1 MLSGS
6 NNGLPLEFL
15 CSGVSINNF
24 SVGGLVEVLIKHSKE
39 QETELSILKRIKHP
53 KNYIFGVYFND
64 QRYSTVAPLSNRGG
78 KPFGVIP
85 LKDGENIDRKFGY
98 FELGKNSKFPKKYKI
113 YDFHIFGSIDCPS
126 SYSRIASIEWN
137 LREAFPQNVANE
149 SKRIFENYKIS
160 KNEHRIGKPFITI
173 DPNDAKDLDDAI
185 FVEEDTSENN
195 PEGLQLYVA
204 IADVS
209 FFVKPKSIIDE
220 EALKR
225 GNSTYF
231 PDKVIPMLPED
242 LSNRLCSLKERS
254 PKKAI
259 VVKIKLDCKGNKIS
273 HEFIRGIITV
283 KKNYSYENFDAYL
296 STDNTKNRFIDYKK
310 ALDVLQQSQLLNKRL
325 NLNLAEKKVTLS
337 EEGFPTDLYEKSNL
351 KSNQLIE
358 MMMILANICVSE
370 TLTQSTTKYISRE
383 HKSPEKQALK
393 DLNMFIKYN
402 ELPTIREK
410 QVTSHTLN
418 QLIESCRDPQKKK
431 LTSNFVLR
439 ILPKAKYS
447 EKDQGHFGLNLPL
460 YCHFTSPIR
469 RYADLTV
476 HRSLVSAL
484 EWDLANQNLEQ
495 DQNVICRNIN
505 ESEKRSIGAE
515 RDSMDRYSASFIS
528 NHIDEYFDGVVVGS
542 SRFCVFIRLN
552 KFPIEGVLLKRD
564 LKITSKKRFHLNRNK
579 MKQTELGLAT
589 GHSIRVKVV
598 SALPFN
604 GSINF
609 SI

>member
-1 MLSGS
+1 
-6 NNGLPLEFL
+6 
-15 CSGVSINNF
+15 
-24 SVGGLVEVLIKHSKE
+24 
-39 QETELSILKRIKHP
+39 
-53 KNYIFGVYFND
+53 
-64 QRYSTVAPLSNRGG
+64 
-78 KPFGVIP
+78 
-85 LKDGENIDRKFGY
+85 
-98 FELGKNSKFPKKYKI
+98 
-113 YDFHIFGSIDCPS
+113 
-126 SYSRIASIEWN
+126 
-137 LREAFPQNVANE
+137 
-149 SKRIFENYKIS
+149 
-160 KNEHRIGKPFITI
+160 
-173 DPNDAKDLDDAI
+173 
-185 FVEEDTSENN
+185 
-195 PEGLQLYVA
+195 
-204 IADVS
+204 
-209 FFVKPKSIIDE
+209 
-220 EALKR
+220 
-225 GNSTYF
+225 
-231 PDKVIPMLPED
+231 
-242 LSNRLCSLKERS
+242 
-254 PKKAI
+254 
-259 VVKIKLDCKGNKIS
+259 
-273 HEFIRGIITV
+273 
-283 KKNYSYENFDAYL
+283 
-296 STDNTKNRFIDYKK
+296 
-310 ALDVLQQSQLLNKRL
+310 
-325 NLNLAEKKVTLS
+325 
-337 EEGFPTDLYEKSNL
+337 
-351 KSNQLIE
+351 

-370 TLTQSTTKYISRE
+370 TLNQSTTKYISRE

-476 HRSLVSAL
+476 HRSLASAL

>member
-15 CSGVSINNF
+15 CSGVRINNF

-39 QETELSILKRIKHP
+39 QETEFSILKRIKHP

-64 QRYSTVAPLSNRGG
+64 QRYSTIAPLSNRGG

-113 YDFHIFGSIDCPS
+113 YDFHIFGSIDHPS

-160 KNEHRIGKPFITI
+160 KNEYRIGKPFITI

-204 IADVS
+204 IADVT

-254 PKKAI
+254 PKKVI
-259 VVKIKLDCKGNKIS
+259 IVKIKLDCKGNKIS

-283 KKNYSYENFDAYL
+283 KKNYSYENFDPYL

-337 EEGFPTDLYEKSNL
+337 EEGFPKDLYEKSSL

-370 TLTQSTTKYISRE
+370 TLTQSTTEYISRE

-393 DLNMFIKYN
+393 DLNMFMKYN

-418 QLIESCRDPQKKK
+418 QLMESCRDPQKKK

-515 RDSMDRYSASFIS
+515 RDSMGRYSASFIS

-564 LKITSKKRFHLNRNK
+564 LKITSKKRVHLNRNK

-609 SI
+609 SL

>member
-15 CSGVSINNF
+15 CSGASINNF

-113 YDFHIFGSIDCPS
+113 YDFHIFGSIDRPS

-296 STDNTKNRFIDYKK
+296 STGNTKNRFIDYKK

-325 NLNLAEKKVTLS
+325 NLNLAEKKFTLS

-383 HKSPEKQALK
+383 HNSPEKQALK
-393 DLNMFIKYN
+393 DLNIFIKYN

-410 QVTSHTLN
+410 QVTSHILN

-476 HRSLVSAL
+476 HRSLASAL
-484 EWDLANQNLEQ
+484 EWDLPNQNLDQ
-495 DQNVICRNIN
+495 DQNVICRIIN
-505 ESEKRSIGAE
+505 DSEKKSIGAE

-579 MKQTELGLAT
+579 MKQAELGLAT

>member
-24 SVGGLVEVLIKHSKE
+24 SVGELVEVLIKHSKE
-39 QETELSILKRIKHP
+39 KETELSILKRIKHP

-113 YDFHIFGSIDCPS
+113 YDFHIFGSIDRPS

-149 SKRIFENYKIS
+149 SKRIFETYKIS
-160 KNEHRIGKPFITI
+160 KNEHRIWKPFITV

-296 STDNTKNRFIDYKK
+296 SIGNTKNRFIDYKK

-337 EEGFPTDLYEKSNL
+337 EEGFPTDLYEKSSL

-370 TLTQSTTKYISRE
+370 TLNQSTTKYISRE

-515 RDSMDRYSASFIS
+515 RDSMHRYSASFIS
-528 NHIDEYFDGVVVGS
+528 NHIEEYFDGVIVGS
-542 SRFCVFIRLN
+542 SRFCFFIRLN